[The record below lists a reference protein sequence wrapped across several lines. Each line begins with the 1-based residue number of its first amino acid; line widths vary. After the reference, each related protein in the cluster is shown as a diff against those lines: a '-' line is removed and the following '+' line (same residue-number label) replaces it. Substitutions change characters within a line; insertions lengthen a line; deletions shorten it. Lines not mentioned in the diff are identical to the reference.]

1 MIKMAT
7 PHLEFNIEDVSNIV
21 LMPGDPLRAK
31 FIADTYLND
40 VKLINKVR
48 NMLGYTGY
56 YKGKKVSIIS
66 SGMGIP
72 SIGIYSYEL
81 YKFYNVEKIIRIGT
95 CGEYSKKLNLYDVI
109 LIDNS
114 YSDSS
119 YGYVQNGSKE
129 NLIPSSKNLTDKI
142 EDTALKTGINIIRS
156 NVYTT
161 EVFTPYADKK
171 PNLEELEMKY
181 NCICTEME
189 AFALFHNAKVLNKEA
204 ACILTATDSIDE
216 NKSISSEEREKALDK
231 MIILALE
238 STLNL

>member
-1 MIKMAT
+1 MAT
-7 PHLEFNIEDVSNIV
+7 PHLEFNTEDISNIV

-31 FIADTYLND
+31 FIADTYLDN
-40 VKLINKVR
+40 VKQINSVR

-56 YKGKKVSIIS
+56 YKGKRVSIIS

-72 SIGIYSYEL
+72 SMGIYSYEL
-81 YKFYNVEKIIRIGT
+81 YKFYNVDKIIRIGT
-95 CGEYSKKLNLYDVI
+95 CGEFSNNLSLYDVI

-114 YSDSS
+114 YSDST
-119 YGYVQNGSKE
+119 YAYVQNGSKD
-129 NLIPSSKNLTDKI
+129 NIITSSEELTNKI
-142 EDTALKTGINIIRS
+142 ADTASKQGISIIRG
-156 NVYTT
+156 NVYTA

-171 PNLEELEMKY
+171 PNFNDLNINY

-189 AFALFHNAKVLNKEA
+189 AFALFHNARIFEKQA

-216 NKSISSEEREKALDK
+216 NKSISSMERERALSK
-231 MIILALE
+231 MIVLALE